1 MTRQRA
7 EMRARGQEL
16 VDGERIL
23 KFGCTQVELR
33 SSHRYE
39 VLVGNWKCMARVGRE
54 VSARN

>member
-1 MTRQRA
+1 
-7 EMRARGQEL
+7 MRARGQEL